1 MNKKLNDLLNLSVEN
16 NAVKVKFNKR
26 NLDGNDPLEDYLDNP
41 DSVNRNWL
49 SWRGKRNTFVVDQ
62 IAVGMVMLSPKLYL
76 LTSIGKVTKNR
87 RMEYGYAYEIEPLKD
102 YEKLFGKIIVKTPT
116 IGRVYCRRYG
126 SIADKLV
133 IHEILPN
140 PYSRTTVEKPVS

>member
-26 NLDGNDPLEDYLDNP
+26 NLDGDDPLEDYLDNP
-41 DSVNRNWL
+41 DSANQNWL
-49 SWRGKRNTFVVDQ
+49 SWRGKRNTFTIGQ
-62 IAVGMVMLSPKLYL
+62 IAVGMIMLSPKLYL
-76 LTSIGKVTKNR
+76 LTSIGKVVRNNGK
-87 RMEYGYAYEIEPLKD
+87 EYNHAYQIDPLKD

-126 SIADKLV
+126 SIADELV